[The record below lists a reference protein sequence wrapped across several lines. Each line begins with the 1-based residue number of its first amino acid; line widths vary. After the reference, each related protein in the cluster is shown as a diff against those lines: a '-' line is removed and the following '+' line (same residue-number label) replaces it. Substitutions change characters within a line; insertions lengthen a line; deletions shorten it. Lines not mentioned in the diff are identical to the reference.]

1 MEKKD
6 IYTYFALLVLT
17 AITAYFANNY
27 YGIKIFSILILVLS
41 GIKFLL
47 VAFNFMELKKAHPF
61 WKVLI
66 ISFLSIFIIIISMLL

>member
-6 IYTYFALLVLT
+6 IYTYLTLLILT

-27 YGIKIFSILILVLS
+27 YGIKTFSVLILILS

-61 WKVLI
+61 WKILLV
-66 ISFLSIFIIIISMLL
+66 SYLSIFITIISLLL

>member
-1 MEKKD
+1 MEKKA

-17 AITAYFANNY
+17 AITAYFANNF
-27 YGIKIFSILILVLS
+27 YGIKFFSILILVLS

-61 WKVLI
+61 WK
-66 ISFLSIFIIIISMLL
+66 MLLITYLSLFIGIVSILL

>member
-6 IYTYFALLVLT
+6 IYTYLTLLILT

-27 YGIKIFSILILVLS
+27 YGIKVFSILILVLS

-47 VAFNFMELKKAHPF
+47 VAFNFMELKKAHSF
-61 WKVLI
+61 WKILLV
-66 ISFLSIFIIIISMLL
+66 SYLSIFIIIVSLLL